1 MAKTNNYVVFAYVK
15 KLRQVMHKGILYST
29 LTLFSTVLFLIVAS
43 HINNWKMDRW
53 WDSSMRIFK
62 ES

>member
-1 MAKTNNYVVFAYVK
+1 
-15 KLRQVMHKGILYST
+15 MHKGILYST

-53 WDSSMRIFK
+53 WDRSMRI
-62 ES
+62 